1 MEPQA
6 NFNGNGRAFKKVVE
20 GVSVFSL
27 HYKGHVCINKRRVK
41 KKKKKSGPRGQRSRP
56 RRDNAHAT
64 TVGSAVQKTLRSLR
78 QQRSANLI

>member
-41 KKKKKSGPRGQRSRP
+41 KKKKKKVAPEVKGAALAVITRTPR
-56 RRDNAHAT
+56 
-64 TVGSAVQKTLRSLR
+64 L
-78 QQRSANLI
+78 